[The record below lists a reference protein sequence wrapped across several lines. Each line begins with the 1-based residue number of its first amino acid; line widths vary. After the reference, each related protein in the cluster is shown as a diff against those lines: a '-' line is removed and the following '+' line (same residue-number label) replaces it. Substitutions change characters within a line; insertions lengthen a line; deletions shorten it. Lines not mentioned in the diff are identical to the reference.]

1 MQNNNNKNI
10 FITKND
16 EVKENYFKIVEK
28 RNQQICQENNR
39 QKEYIRYLEY
49 ILEQNKI
56 NYYRVNLL

>member
-1 MQNNNNKNI
+1 MQNNNKNI
-10 FITKND
+10 FITKD

-39 QKEYIRYLEY
+39 QINYIRYLEY

-56 NYYRVNLL
+56 SYYRVNLL

>member
-1 MQNNNNKNI
+1 MQNNNKNI
-10 FITKND
+10 FITKD

-28 RNQQICQENNR
+28 RNQQICQENIR
-39 QKEYIRYLEY
+39 QINYIRYLEY